1 MTTWFAETGGG
12 RRAGLAAFLLGAC
25 GMFASLYS
33 TQAILP
39 ELGRDFSVSPSRAG
53 LTVSAVIIAVAVGVW
68 FWGPLSDR
76 LGCKRTLV
84 TSSALVVVPTVA
96 AGLAPTFPAL
106 LACRVG
112 QGLCMPG
119 LLTVGVPYVMEAF
132 GDWLGGRAM
141 GAYVASLVT
150 GGLIGRVGVALV
162 ADVAGW
168 RWAVGGLAVLPA
180 AGAALMW
187 RALPD
192 IGPPERS
199 SSRRS
204 GVRAQLRNADLVR
217 TAFAGGC
224 LFFTF
229 IGVFSYVTFRL
240 EAPPFSL
247 SDVSSSLVF
256 VLWLLGAIGPV
267 AGRFADRV
275 GWRAAAMTA
284 FSGAVV
290 ALLVTLPA
298 LLPTLAV
305 GLALLTLSMFGG
317 ATALQLGVVASSSS
331 DRGAA
336 SALYFSVY
344 YTSGAL
350 GAYLPALAW
359 QAWGWNGVAACALGA
374 LTTAAVLLG
383 WRQLQGYGEFETGWR
398 SPVSKRSNRNG

>member
-1 MTTWFAETGGG
+1 MTTWFAEGMTD
-12 RRAGLAAFLLGAC
+12 RRAGLAAFLLGAS

-39 ELGRDFSVSPSRAG
+39 ELGRDFAVSPSHAG
-53 LTVSAVIIAVAVGVW
+53 LTVSAVIVAVAVGVW

-76 LGCKRTLV
+76 LGRKRTLV
-84 TSSALVVVPTVA
+84 TSSAMLVVPTVA

-106 LACRVG
+106 LVCRVG

-141 GAYVASLVT
+141 GAYVTSLVA

-180 AGAALMW
+180 ASAVLMW

-192 IGPPERS
+192 VGPPERS
-199 SSRRS
+199 ASRRS
-204 GVRAQLRNADLVR
+204 GVRAQLRNPDLIR

-256 VLWLLGAIGPV
+256 VLWLLGAIGPF

-275 GWRAAAMTA
+275 GWRAAALTA
-284 FSGAVV
+284 FSAAIV
-290 ALLVTLPA
+290 AILVTLPS

-305 GLALLTLSMFGG
+305 GLALLTVSMFSG
-317 ATALQLGVVASSSS
+317 ATALQLGVVSSSTS

-336 SALYFSVY
+336 TALYFSVY
-344 YTSGAL
+344 YASGAL
-350 GAYLPALAW
+350 GAYVPGLAW
-359 QAWGWNGVAACALGA
+359 QSWGWNGVAACGLGA
-374 LTTAAVLLG
+374 VAAATILLS
-383 WRQLQGYGEFETGWR
+383 WRPSIRLLDEHITG
-398 SPVSKRSNRNG
+398 

>member
-1 MTTWFAETGGG
+1 MSTEFAEGLSG
-12 RRAGLAAFLLGAC
+12 RRAGMAAFLLGAC
-25 GMFASLYS
+25 GMFASMYS

-39 ELGRDFSVSPSRAG
+39 QLGRDFSVSPSRAG
-53 LTVSAVIIAVAVGVW
+53 LTVSAVILAVAVGVW

-76 LGCKRTLV
+76 LGRKRTMV
-84 TSSALVVVPTVA
+84 AASALLVLPTVA
-96 AGLAPTFPAL
+96 AGLAPTFSAL
-106 LACRVG
+106 LVCRVG

-132 GDWLGGRAM
+132 GDWLGGVAM
-141 GAYVASLVT
+141 GVYVASLVA

-162 ADVAGW
+162 ADAVGW

-180 AGAALMW
+180 AGAVLMW

-192 IGPPERS
+192 VGPPERS

-204 GVRAQLRNADLVR
+204 GVLAQLRNADLIR

-240 EAPPFSL
+240 QAPPFSL
-247 SDVSSSLVF
+247 SDVESSLVF
-256 VLWLLGAIGPV
+256 VLWLLGAVGPF

-275 GWRAAAMTA
+275 GWRSAALTA
-284 FSGAVV
+284 FSGAIA
-290 ALLVTLPA
+290 ALLLTLPP
-298 LLPTLAV
+298 LLPLLAAA
-305 GLALLTLSMFGG
+305 LALLTLSMFGG
-317 ATALQLGVVASSSS
+317 ATALQLGVVASSAS

-344 YTSGAL
+344 YASGAL
-350 GAYLPALAW
+350 GAYLPGLAW
-359 QAWGWNGVAACALGA
+359 QAWGWSGVAACGLGA
-374 LTTAAVLLG
+374 VAAAMGLLA
-383 WRQLQGYGEFETGWR
+383 WRAGGSWARARPYSE
-398 SPVSKRSNRNG
+398 P

>member
-1 MTTWFAETGGG
+1 MTTWFAEAGTS

-39 ELGRDFSVSPSRAG
+39 ELGRDFSVSPSHAG
-53 LTVSAVIIAVAVGVW
+53 LTVSAVVIAVAVGVW

-76 LGCKRTLV
+76 LGRKRTMV
-84 TSSALVVVPTVA
+84 TSSALLVVPTVA

-180 AGAALMW
+180 AGAVLMS

-192 IGPPERS
+192 VGPPERS
-199 SSRRS
+199 ATRLS
-204 GVRAQLRNADLVR
+204 GVRAQLRNADLIR

-240 EAPPFSL
+240 QAEPFSL

-256 VLWLLGAIGPV
+256 VLWLLGAIGPF

-275 GWRAAAMTA
+275 GWRAAALSA
-284 FSGAVV
+284 LSGAIV
-290 ALLVTLPA
+290 ALLVTLPP
-298 LLPTLAV
+298 LLPTLAL

-317 ATALQLGVVASSSS
+317 ATALQLGVVSSSVT

-336 SALYFSVY
+336 TALYFSVY
-344 YTSGAL
+344 YASGAL
-350 GAYLPALAW
+350 GAYLPGLAW
-359 QAWGWNGVAACALGA
+359 QAWGWSGVAACGIGA
-374 LTTAAVLLG
+374 VASATILLSRRPG
-383 WRQLQGYGEFETGWR
+383 IRLLDEHITG
-398 SPVSKRSNRNG
+398 